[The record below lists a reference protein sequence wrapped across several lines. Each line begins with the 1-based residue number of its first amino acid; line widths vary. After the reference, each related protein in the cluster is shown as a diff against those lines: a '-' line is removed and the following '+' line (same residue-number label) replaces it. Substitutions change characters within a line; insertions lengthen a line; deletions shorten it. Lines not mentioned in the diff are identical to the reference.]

1 MTATLKKADTSR
13 QNKLVLSFSE
23 KNVYVIYDSLFNIK
37 DVSLS
42 IWLCLKKGAI
52 LYVAHLEREK
62 ERASIKT

>member
-37 DVSLS
+37 DLSLS
-42 IWLCLKKGAI
+42 IWLC
-52 LYVAHLEREK
+52 
-62 ERASIKT
+62 